1 MISDSRTVGMVRLLT
16 SLRLTRKTPG
26 RVPHQ
31 QQPDAIRLEY
41 YKAILANVVEPIT
54 AAFAGAKAEILR
66 LLIEE
71 GRFKLDSPREVAARA
86 LVEQAER
93 HAVNIVNGRDLHAV
107 AEKFG
112 RRTSDFNRAQLDR
125 QARSAIGVSIGLI
138 EKPTRD
144 LLPLFSTQNVEL
156 IKTISD
162 RYFDRIAKDVREAFE
177 TGMHP
182 TTLAERF
189 AELEDISENDA
200 RRIARDQI
208 GKLNGQFNE
217 QRQQAMGVTSYVWRT
232 ARDNRVRDEHRHLD
246 GRTFEWSNPP
256 PDGHP
261 GEPIQCRC
269 FAEPVF
275 DDILAGLS

>member
-1 MISDSRTVGMVRLLT
+1 MPDLRTIGMVRLLR
-16 SLRLTRKTPG
+16 SLRLTRQTPG
-26 RVPHQ
+26 RVPRQ

-41 YKAILANVVEPIT
+41 YKAILFNVVAPIT
-54 AAFAGAKAEILR
+54 AAFEGVKGEILR

-71 GRFKLDSPREVAARA
+71 NGTRRDSPREVAALA
-86 LVEQAER
+86 LVEQAEK
-93 HAVNIVNGRDLHAV
+93 HASNIVNGRDLKAV

-112 RRTSDFNRAQLDR
+112 KRTSDFNREQLDR

-144 LLPLFSTQNVEL
+144 LLPLFASQNVEL
-156 IKTISD
+156 IKTIHS
-162 RYFDRIAKDVREAFE
+162 RYFDRIAKEVREAFE
-177 TGMHP
+177 TGTHP

-189 AELEDISENDA
+189 VELDDIAESDA
-200 RRIARDQI
+200 KRIARDQI

-232 ARDNRVRDEHRHLD
+232 ARDNRVRDEHRNRD
-246 GRTFEWSNPP
+246 GRTYEWSSPP
-256 PDGHP
+256 AEGHP